1 MRGTR
6 AFVVV
11 GVLALLLAACGS
23 PDPTPTPPSG
33 PGGEEPL
40 TGFEAEWAALIEAA
54 QEEGRLIVSGSGGVA
69 EIAPV
74 YRIWGEKFGIRVTIA
89 RGSGSE
95 NADRML
101 AEQAVG
107 RYSIDMVHG
116 GASSISQRLM
126 PNDAVIRIEQILFHP
141 EVIDKSLWYGGKLW
155 FRDPEDAFM
164 LAHSARVIQG
174 SGLDTV
180 WFNTDLVSVEELEMW
195 QGYRDVYEMFE
206 VSMVDADPIS
216 SSGATDFFD
225 PFRGAEYWEYIYGK
239 DVFYTNDPR
248 LIADSLAKG
257 GFKIAWASSSARREL
272 QSLRDVGA
280 PVQNYGTVR
289 LEQGWPAYESF
300 PVLEPSGSG
309 GSFAVAP
316 NQPHPNATKLWVN
329 WLLSR
334 EGMTTV
340 HTTRGE
346 GETLPHDRV
355 SLRDDGIPVGLTDP
369 AFRREPGVVYN
380 TVFMNAA
387 ANAMTDDLTALRL
400 KIYERARGILEHP
413 DLDVLKA
420 ELEERA
426 QAIEGLR

>member
-1 MRGTR
+1 
-6 AFVVV
+6 
-11 GVLALLLAACGS
+11 
-23 PDPTPTPPSG
+23 
-33 PGGEEPL
+33 
-40 TGFEAEWAALIEAA
+40 
-54 QEEGRLIVSGSGGVA
+54 
-69 EIAPV
+69 
-74 YRIWGEKFGIRVTIA
+74 
-89 RGSGSE
+89 
-95 NADRML
+95 
-101 AEQAVG
+101 
-107 RYSIDMVHG
+107 
-116 GASSISQRLM
+116 
-126 PNDAVIRIEQILFHP
+126 
-141 EVIDKSLWYGGKLW
+141 
-155 FRDPEDAFM
+155 M
-164 LAHSARVIQG
+164 LAHSARVIGG

-195 QGYRDVYEMFE
+195 RGYRDVYEMFE

-248 LIADSLAKG
+248 LIADGLAKG

-329 WLLSR
+329 WVLSR

-355 SLRDDGIPVGLTDP
+355 SLRDDEIPVGLTDP

-387 ANAMTDDLTALRL
+387 ANAMTDDLIALRL

-413 DLDVLKA
+413 DLEDLKA